1 MKELIICKG
10 LPGSGKTTW
19 AKEYIKEN
27 PNYVRVNRDDI
38 RSQLSPEYKEA
49 QEKLVKQIRD
59 FTIITALEMGYSVIS
74 DDTNLLN
81 GDWYN
86 KLITD
91 KNIKITIKDS
101 FLSVPIEECIRRDSF
116 REASVGKDIIE
127 SMYKSYENINIR
139 RHSFSQNV
147 EGYNRP
153 RKTR

>member
-139 RHSFSQNV
+139 RHSFASNV
-147 EGYNRP
+147 ERNN
-153 RKTR
+153 